1 MSLRDLNIATTYE
14 TTSSKLHLVDEFYNP
29 VLAQAEK
36 YYRIAGFF
44 SSSALAIAAKGI
56 EGLINNGGKM
66 YLLISP
72 ELSEEDY
79 RVIKEHGEVV
89 EGISIFSDLD
99 LDSAVNENL
108 QALAWLL
115 DCGRL
120 EIKIVVG
127 KQAQNSLFHQK
138 VGIVFDADN
147 NIISFSGSINETA
160 QAWLNNIEE
169 FKVFRSWEAGQ
180 VEYVSSDL
188 NKFLAFWKN
197 QRSDIAD
204 VYSIPE
210 SIRAKIVHIKP
221 RDVWDLNIMRKYR
234 REKKGK
240 NNKLSLFPHQQ
251 RAVQAWVDNE
261 YSLLME
267 MATGT
272 GKTRTAIGCIVEK
285 LQDKEPLLVI
295 VATPQN
301 TLSRQWKRDFEE
313 LQIPIEHSAIID
325 GSNAKWK
332 RDLEF
337 VLLDLYEKKI
347 ENAIV
352 FTTHDTASSDKFTK
366 VIAKTKYNTK
376 ILFVGDEV
384 HAVGSAKQRE
394 ALLPL
399 YEYRIGLSATPER
412 MFDEEGTA
420 LIREYF
426 GNGSFEFTIADA
438 LSTINP
444 VTNKPFLNRFKYYP
458 IFVPLTDVE
467 NRKYAKASQ
476 QIAIMKSK
484 DDYDPTELQRLY
496 DRRADI
502 GKNAE
507 NKIRCFGAILDELGP
522 EQLSDTIVFVSDKQI
537 EACFKELGQRG
548 IKHAKITESE
558 SASKIVN
565 ENGETERQELI
576 TQFRKGYLQ
585 VLLGIK
591 CLDEGI
597 DIPNARIAILM
608 ASSTNPREYVQRV
621 GRVIR
626 QAPNKAESIIYDLI
640 VIPPSDYVG
649 SLQLLQKEA
658 RRAIQIAK
666 NATNYEEVQQIFLA
680 RGVDIDAYQ

>member
-1 MSLRDLNIATTYE
+1 MSLRDLSIATNYE
-14 TTSSKLHLVDEFYNP
+14 TTASRLHLVDEFYNP
-29 VLAQAEK
+29 VLAQANK

-56 EGLINNGGKM
+56 EGLISNGGKM
-66 YLLISP
+66 YLLVSP

-79 RVIKEHGEVV
+79 RTIKEHGQVV
-89 EGISIFSDLD
+89 EEVSIFSDLD

-127 KQAQNSLFHQK
+127 KQTRNSLFHQK
-138 VGIVFDADN
+138 VGVVFDADN

-180 VEYVSSDL
+180 VEYVNSDL
-188 NKFLAFWKN
+188 NKFLTYWKN
-197 QRSDIAD
+197 QRSDVAD
-204 VYSIPE
+204 VYDIPE
-210 SIRAKIVHIKP
+210 SIRAQIVQIKP

-234 REKKGK
+234 RERKSKD
-240 NNKLSLFPHQQ
+240 NKLSLFPHQQ
-251 RAVQAWVDNE
+251 KAVQAWIDNNC
-261 YSLLME
+261 SLLME

-285 LQDKEPLLVI
+285 LQEKEPLLII

-313 LQIPIEHSAIID
+313 LQIPIEHSAIVD
-325 GSNAKWK
+325 GSNSKWRK
-332 RDLEF
+332 DLEF
-337 VLLDLYEKKI
+337 ILLDLYEKKI
-347 ENAIV
+347 ESAII
-352 FTTHDTASSDKFTK
+352 FTTHDTASSDKFMR
-366 VIAKTKYNTK
+366 VIAETKYTTK

-384 HAVGSAKQRE
+384 HAVGSAKQRD

-412 MFDEEGTA
+412 MFDEEGTT

-426 GNGSFEFTIADA
+426 GNHSFEFTIADA

-444 VTNKPFLNRFKYYP
+444 ITGKPFLNKFKYYP
-458 IFVPLTDVE
+458 IFVPLTDKE
-467 NRKYAKASQ
+467 ERRYAKASQ

-484 DDYDPTELQRLY
+484 DDYDPAELQRLY

-507 NKIRCFGAILDELGP
+507 NKIQCFGAILDELDP
-522 EQLSDTIVFVSDKQI
+522 EHISDTIVFASDKQI
-537 EACFKELGQRG
+537 EACFKELGKRG

-565 ENGETERQELI
+565 EEGETVRQELI

-608 ASSTNPREYVQRV
+608 ASSTNPREYIQRV

-626 QAPNKAESIIYDLI
+626 QAPDKEESIIYDLI
-640 VIPPSDYVG
+640 VTPPSDHG
-649 SLQLLQKEA
+649 SSTQLLQKEA
-658 RRAIQIAK
+658 RRAMQIAR
-666 NATNYEEVQQIFLA
+666 NAINYQEIRQMFLV
-680 RGVDIDAYQ
+680 RGVDVDAYQ